1 MMKQWRCK
9 ACGKVFQDE
18 GHGAPKEH
26 GDFYVYRDGVTQDK
40 CEGTLELL
48 SDTCIDHK
56 CMYCK
61 SLMCGMEFP
70 CNDCKHGESTNVNC
84 HYELATP

>member
-26 GDFYVYRDGVTQDK
+26 GDFYVSQDGTTHDK
-40 CEGTLELL
+40 CNGTLELL
-48 SDTCIDHK
+48 PDSTDANEDFQK
-56 CMYCK
+56 AMP
-61 SLMCGMEFP
+61 EF
-70 CNDCKHGESTNVNC
+70 CREMRFGN
-84 HYELATP
+84 